1 MVLEL
6 LKRMEDTQEG
16 ETICLKYD
24 EVQKLLKNMEDQ
36 EERIAILLEGE
47 LHCPVCGKKIEV

>member
-1 MVLEL
+1 MHDF
-6 LKRMEDTQEG
+6 LKRMEETQEG

-24 EVQKLLKNMEDQ
+24 EVQKILKLIEDQ

-47 LHCPVCGKKIEV
+47 LFCPMCGKKLNI